1 MSDWIKYNWLIIKF
15 LKSTD
20 FKQRKTKQK
29 VFLHER
35 VINKCIIDDVDINQ
49 NRKIDIDFIAF

>member
-1 MSDWIKYNWLIIKF
+1 MTRSMLTSNK
-15 LKSTD
+15 
-20 FKQRKTKQK
+20 RKTEQK
-29 VFLHER
+29 VSLRER